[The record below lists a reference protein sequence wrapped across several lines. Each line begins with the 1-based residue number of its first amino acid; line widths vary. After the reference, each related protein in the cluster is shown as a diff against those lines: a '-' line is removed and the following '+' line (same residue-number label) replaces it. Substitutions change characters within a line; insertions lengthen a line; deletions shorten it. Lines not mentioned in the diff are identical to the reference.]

1 MIMNQIPILNLNNN
15 NNKRLIMSKNNPTKA
30 EKCRSTKLSKCNV
43 STLVGIILRKD
54 AKEKNLNDKVKSITE
69 ENDSLNKTV
78 SDLTNKVNA
87 LERELKTFNSIFATN
102 KQILESTKKDNKRLT
117 EHLNDMAF
125 KYSQSKHKSMYMYII
140 SVILINVAWVCF
152 TFMC

>member
-1 MIMNQIPILNLNNN
+1 
-15 NNKRLIMSKNNPTKA
+15 MSKNNPTKA
-30 EKCRSTKLSKCNV
+30 EKCRSTKLSKCDI

-78 SDLTNKVNA
+78 SDLTLKVCS
-87 LERELKTFNSIFATN
+87 LERQLETYSSIFATN
-102 KQILESTKKDNKRLT
+102 KQILETTKKDNKRLT
-117 EHLNDMAF
+117 EHVNDMAF
-125 KYSQSKHKSMYMYII
+125 EYSQSKHKFMYMYII
-140 SVILINVAWVCF
+140 SVILINIAWICF